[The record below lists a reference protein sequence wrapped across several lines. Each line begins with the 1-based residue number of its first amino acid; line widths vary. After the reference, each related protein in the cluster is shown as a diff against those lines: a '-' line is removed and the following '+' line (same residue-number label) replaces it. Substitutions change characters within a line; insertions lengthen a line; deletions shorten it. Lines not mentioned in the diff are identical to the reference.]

1 MIKTRC
7 NSCGSSVS
15 PSAVEWQLRNELN
28 TLAARL
34 VTAKQLAAT
43 PTKGS
48 KKGSKELHAAEVTQL
63 EEDMRVIEA
72 LLACDSTCTSKI
84 CPRTSDSGNT
94 FEGSV
99 VVET

>member
-1 MIKTRC
+1 VIKTRC

-34 VTAKQLAAT
+34 VTAKQLASTAT
-43 PTKGS
+43 TKGQ
-48 KKGSKELHAAEVTQL
+48 KKGQKELHAAEVTQL

-72 LLACDSTCTSKI
+72 LLACDSTCTSEV

-94 FEGSV
+94 SEAQL
-99 VVET
+99 